1 MRELNLI
8 INAKAY
14 FVNRKGDMSMRILS
28 IGNSFSVDA
37 QYWLNELANAG
48 EDDMELWNLFIGGCS
63 LETHMKNAASG
74 EIAYDLYIDNRLVSK
89 SSIEAALKCGP
100 WDYITLQQ
108 ASGFSGLWESYEN
121 TLAPMYNYV
130 KSLTPEGEIVIHETW
145 AYEKTSTHPHFEWYG
160 NDQKKMHSML
170 KACYERAAK
179 EIGARIIP
187 VGNAVAYLR
196 ENAAFD
202 VDKGGVSLSRD
213 GFHLSFV
220 MGRYLAAAVWYG
232 FFTGKD
238 VRLNS
243 FVPARMKL
251 QGIKSGKAVFARME
265 EDIPGD
271 VQMNLIKE
279 AAYAVLRN

>member
-1 MRELNLI
+1 MR
-8 INAKAY
+8 
-14 FVNRKGDMSMRILS
+14 VLS

-37 QYWLNELANAG
+37 QTYLNRIFESAG
-48 EDDMELWNLFIGGCS
+48 EKVYLGNLYIGGCPLS
-63 LETHMKNAASG
+63 KHMANIESG
-74 EIAYDLYIDNRLVSK
+74 DEAYNYYVNTVDVGFSDIK
-89 SSIEAALKCGP
+89 TALADGK